1 MEKEGLV
8 VRKVDPSDRRN
19 NRIYRTEKADTLW
32 DSMMECASKV
42 KQVAITDISEAD
54 INIMRTVLDKIWHNL
69 GAEFSVSCAT
79 LDNNAIV
86 VEALSKN
93 SSNLSSNTSTSTSG
107 TNNNDYS
114 TTRTTAATDKIIPT
128 TLTSINKRKE

>member
-32 DSMMECASKV
+32 DRMMECASKV

-69 GAEFSVSCAT
+69 RAEFNVSCAT
-79 LDNNAIV
+79 LDNNAMV

-93 SSNLSSNTSTSTSG
+93 SSNLSSSSTSS
-107 TNNNDYS
+107 NNNDYS